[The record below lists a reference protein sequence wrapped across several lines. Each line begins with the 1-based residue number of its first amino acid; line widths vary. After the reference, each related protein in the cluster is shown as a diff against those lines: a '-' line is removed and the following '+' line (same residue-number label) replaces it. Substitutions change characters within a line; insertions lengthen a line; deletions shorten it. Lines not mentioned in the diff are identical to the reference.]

1 MVGIPQISEQQ
12 LLIVLAVTAVI
23 GLIICF
29 FGVKIYRLF
38 AVVSGIVFGAV
49 VGVVVVLA
57 AEVSGA
63 AVAGVILAAA

>member
-1 MVGIPQISEQQ
+1 MEEIMTSIKQMSDGGIPQISEQQ

-38 AVVSGIVFGAV
+38 AVVSGY
-49 VGVVVVLA
+49 LPA
-57 AEVSGA
+57 A
-63 AVAGVILAAA
+63 